1 MFSTAAVSGEPSYLL
16 LYRTTPLRQDV
27 REEVFMFLSVCV
39 LVCMCADMHV
49 LVAVCECMCGND
61 AHRCVRWRDQ
71 AQVSYE
77 MSVASQRPLD
87 EPQSGTH

>member
-49 LVAVCECMCGND
+49 LVAVCECMCLC
-61 AHRCVRWRDQ
+61 HRVRIFVCV
-71 AQVSYE
+71 
-77 MSVASQRPLD
+77 SVIFVKQEVVFHLFKSKI
-87 EPQSGTH
+87 TI